1 MGSKFLVQLVFLLLA
16 FSATTA
22 SSHVGCLNDS
32 VGNPICAPPNGGIMM
47 TNTGRIVCGY
57 GQCMES
63 SSGVIVCSSQRGG
76 FVTKDLLSRVVC
88 TGGCVEGSA
97 SLCQVPR

>member
-22 SSHVGCLNDS
+22 SSHVGCLNES

-57 GQCMES
+57 GQCVES
-63 SSGVIVCSSQRGG
+63 SSGVIVCSSHYAKGW
-76 FVTKDLLSRVVC
+76 
-88 TGGCVEGSA
+88 VEAAAISKPFSSA
-97 SLCQVPR
+97 MVQTA